1 MKNKFIITILLSMLC
16 TTSFAFAGV
25 NNNVNTGVNAR
36 VNKGVNTKNINTNSM
51 NATGMRTKNA
61 NMLYAYEGYE
71 YQTEGELLNGTQ
83 DLSQDKPKKLNNIE
97 KLFNSETAI
106 LEDNVIRQVGYDLF
120 TTPAGL
126 KGNTTGKFNPNYKL
140 SVGEKVSLYLY
151 GDSVDVM
158 AISGSSLLS
167 PVVNSQVDS
176 NGNIFIQGIGV
187 ISAENRTMADVEKEI
202 NKLANQKYKN
212 LKIKLNVASNQ
223 EFSVFVYG
231 QVNKPGKVFVGNNSS
246 LMDALSA
253 AGGVKNTGSLR
264 KISYTSGKK
273 TQEVDLYKT
282 IFSGEDEDIILKPN
296 DKIFISGIG
305 SVVAVK
311 NGVSLPGI
319 YEIKE
324 GESLEQL
331 ITYAGGTLP
340 STQEREA
347 VLTTLDKDSQERQAK
362 NIAWKEIEKIKL
374 TNGDSVEFRELYNV
388 AENVIVL
395 QGNVKHPGT
404 FAYKPEMRLSDVLKN
419 KKELL
424 EETFATQA
432 VIRRI
437 KADEN
442 EVETI
447 PVFLKEFFAG
457 LNDPLLQPK
466 DVINVYRNT
475 NSDYVEIYGC
485 INNPK
490 QLVYKEGMRLDAVLV
505 DTQFVKTTIE
515 ENEINVAFN
524 QSEEGQVL
532 KGGATKNTET
542 ISAEDVAVEVISATD
557 EVQVY
562 YLYDILVNSNTIKSI
577 VLQPGDKV
585 FFRPLRDTEM
595 IKNVR
600 VSGFVKHPRT
610 YKFVDGK
617 RLVDIINES
626 GGLTKDA
633 DLRGIVYIRK
643 NLQMKQVD
651 LAKKN
656 NEKDIKLLEGRIAGG
671 FKQASDDIQAKVD
684 MINMLKLD
692 QLNLSNKYSGQI
704 ALDIKSNDLTKIKDS
719 DNLEIQDGDE
729 IYIPRMSKHV
739 SVIGEVYNEQA
750 FAFRKGMTAG
760 DYIKEVGG
768 YTPNASKFRLYKVGV
783 NGRAEKIKRHTK
795 IAAGDTIVVPR
806 KIAGNDW
813 ITPVCETL
821 RGLAALFTSAFVVT
835 KI

>member
-1 MKNKFIITILLSMLC
+1 MKNKLIITILLFILC
-16 TTSFAFAGV
+16 TASFAFASTGK
-25 NNNVNTGVNAR
+25 GVNAKNS
-36 VNKGVNTKNINTNSM
+36 NKIHEQQIEENLSKGS
-51 NATGMRTKNA
+51 
-61 NMLYAYEGYE
+61 
-71 YQTEGELLNGTQ
+71 
-83 DLSQDKPKKLNNIE
+83 LSQNKTPKLSNIE
-97 KLFNSETAI
+97 KLFNSETVASEYNI
-106 LEDNVIRQVGYDLF
+106 LRQVGYDLF

-126 KGNTTGKFNPNYKL
+126 KGDTTGKFNPNYKL

-158 AISGSSLLS
+158 AISGSNLIS
-167 PVVNSQVDS
+167 PVVNSLVDS

-187 ISAENRTMADVEKEI
+187 VSAENRTMADVEKEI

-212 LKIKLNVASNQ
+212 MKVKLNVASNQ

-246 LMDALSA
+246 LVDALSA
-253 AGGVKNTGSLR
+253 AGGVKKTGSLR

-296 DKIFISGIG
+296 DKIFITGIG
-305 SVVAVK
+305 SVAAIK
-311 NGVSLPGI
+311 NSVSLPGI

-324 GESLEQL
+324 GETLDQL
-331 ITYAGGTLP
+331 ISYAGGTLP

-347 VLTTLDKDSQERQAK
+347 VLTTLDKESQERQAK
-362 NIAWKEIEKIKL
+362 NIEWEDIEKIKL
-374 TNGDSVEFRELYNV
+374 TNGDSIEFRELYNV
-388 AENVIVL
+388 AENVVVL

-404 FAYKPEMRLSDVLKN
+404 FAYKPDMRLSDVLKN

-424 EETFATQA
+424 KETFATQA

-442 EVETI
+442 EVEII

-457 LNDPLLQPK
+457 LNDPVLQPK

-475 NSDYVEIYGC
+475 NSDYIEIYGC

-490 QLVYKEGMRLDAVLV
+490 QLVYKDNMRLDSVLP
-505 DTQFVKTTIE
+505 DIQFVKTTIE
-515 ENEINVAFN
+515 ENETNTTYN
-524 QSEEGQVL
+524 EEETGNFL

-542 ISAEDVAVEVISATD
+542 ISAEDVAVEIIGANH

-562 YLYDILVNSNTIKSI
+562 YLYDILVNSNSIKSI
-577 VLQPGDKV
+577 ELKAGDKV
-585 FFRPLRDTEM
+585 FFRPLRDTEI

-617 RLVDIINES
+617 RLTDIISES
-626 GGLTKDA
+626 GGLTKEA
-633 DLRGIVYIRK
+633 DLRGIVYVRK
-643 NLQMKQVD
+643 NLQMKQID

-671 FKQASDDIQAKVD
+671 FKQAGDDIQAKVD

-692 QLNLSNKYSGQI
+692 QLNLSDKYSGQI
-704 ALDIKSNDLTKIKDS
+704 ALNIKDNDLTKIKDA
-719 DNLEIQDGDE
+719 DNLEVQDGDE

-750 FAFRKGMTAG
+750 FAYRKGMTAG

-768 YTPNASKFRLYKVGV
+768 YTPNANKFRLYKVGV
-783 NGRAEKIKRHTK
+783 NGRAEKIKRHSR

-813 ITPVCETL
+813 LTPICD
-821 RGLAALFTSAFVVT
+821 ALKGIASILTTAFVVT

>member
-1 MKNKFIITILLSMLC
+1 
-16 TTSFAFAGV
+16 
-25 NNNVNTGVNAR
+25 
-36 VNKGVNTKNINTNSM
+36 
-51 NATGMRTKNA
+51 
-61 NMLYAYEGYE
+61 
-71 YQTEGELLNGTQ
+71 
-83 DLSQDKPKKLNNIE
+83 
-97 KLFNSETAI
+97 
-106 LEDNVIRQVGYDLF
+106 
-120 TTPAGL
+120 
-126 KGNTTGKFNPNYKL
+126 
-140 SVGEKVSLYLY
+140 
-151 GDSVDVM
+151 
-158 AISGSSLLS
+158 
-167 PVVNSQVDS
+167 
-176 NGNIFIQGIGV
+176 
-187 ISAENRTMADVEKEI
+187 
-202 NKLANQKYKN
+202 
-212 LKIKLNVASNQ
+212 
-223 EFSVFVYG
+223 
-231 QVNKPGKVFVGNNSS
+231 
-246 LMDALSA
+246 
-253 AGGVKNTGSLR
+253 
-264 KISYTSGKK
+264 
-273 TQEVDLYKT
+273 
-282 IFSGEDEDIILKPN
+282 
-296 DKIFISGIG
+296 
-305 SVVAVK
+305 
-311 NGVSLPGI
+311 
-319 YEIKE
+319 
-324 GESLEQL
+324 
-331 ITYAGGTLP
+331 
-340 STQEREA
+340 
-347 VLTTLDKDSQERQAK
+347 
-362 NIAWKEIEKIKL
+362 
-374 TNGDSVEFRELYNV
+374 
-388 AENVIVL
+388 
-395 QGNVKHPGT
+395 
-404 FAYKPEMRLSDVLKN
+404 
-419 KKELL
+419 
-424 EETFATQA
+424 
-432 VIRRI
+432 
-437 KADEN
+437 
-442 EVETI
+442 
-447 PVFLKEFFAG
+447 
-457 LNDPLLQPK
+457 
-466 DVINVYRNT
+466 
-475 NSDYVEIYGC
+475 
-485 INNPK
+485 
-490 QLVYKEGMRLDAVLV
+490 MRLDSVLV

-515 ENEINVAFN
+515 ENEVDVAYKEDEVGNF
-524 QSEEGQVL
+524 L

-542 ISAEDVAVEVISATD
+542 ISAEDVAVEIISAND

-692 QLNLSNKYSGQI
+692 ELNLANKYSGQI

-821 RGLAALFTSAFVVT
+821 KGIASILTTAFVVT

>member
-1 MKNKFIITILLSMLC
+1 MKSKFIITMLLSMLC
-16 TTSFAFAGV
+16 STSLVFAV
-25 NNNVNTGVNAR
+25 DNTVL
-36 VNKGVNTKNINTNSM
+36 KDKNISTQKALNLKNLNLKNSYM
-51 NATGMRTKNA
+51 EMDSQLDEAVLDKM
-61 NMLYAYEGYE
+61 
-71 YQTEGELLNGTQ
+71 QTTTQ
-83 DLSQDKPKKLNNIE
+83 EKPKKLSAIE
-97 KLFNSETAI
+97 KLFNPKDVELEEESI
-106 LEDNVIRQVGYDLF
+106 LRQVGYDLF
-120 TTPAGL
+120 TSPAGL
-126 KGNTTGKFNPNYKL
+126 KGNTTGKFNPSYKL
-140 SVGEKVSLYLY
+140 SVGEKVNIYLY

-158 AISGSSLLS
+158 AISGSSLIS
-167 PVVNSQVDS
+167 PVVVSQVDS
-176 NGNIFIQGIGV
+176 NGNIFIQGLGV
-187 ISAENRTMADVEKEI
+187 VSAENRTMAEVEREI

-212 LKIKLNVASNQ
+212 MKVKLNIASSQ

-264 KISYTSGKK
+264 KVSYTSGNK

-282 IFSGEDEDIILKPN
+282 IFSGEDEDIILRPN
-296 DKIFISGIG
+296 DKIFITGIG
-305 SVVAVK
+305 SVVAIK

-319 YEIKE
+319 YEINE

-340 STQEREA
+340 STQEREV

-362 NIAWKEIEKIKL
+362 NIAWKEIENINL
-374 TNGDSVEFRELYNV
+374 TNGDSIEFRELYNV
-388 AENVIVL
+388 AENIVVL

-404 FAYKPEMRLSDVLKN
+404 FAYKPDMRLSDVLKD

-457 LNDPLLQPK
+457 INDPVLQPR
-466 DVINVYRNT
+466 DVINVYKNT
-475 NSDYVEIYGC
+475 NSDFVEVYGC

-490 QLVYKEGMRLDAVLV
+490 QIVYKKGMRLDSVLV
-505 DTQFVKTTIE
+505 DTQFIKTTID
-515 ENEINVAFN
+515 ENELDVAYKD
-524 QSEEGQVL
+524 SEVDKL
-532 KGGATKNTET
+532 FKVGATKNSESF
-542 ISAEDVAVEVISATD
+542 SAEDVAVEIISAD
-557 EVQVY
+557 EEVQVY

-577 VLQPGDKV
+577 VLNPGDKV

-600 VSGFVKHPRT
+600 ISGFVKHPRT
-610 YKFVDGK
+610 YRFVDGK
-617 RLVDIINES
+617 RLIDIINES

-656 NEKDIKLLEGRIAGG
+656 NEKDIKLLEGRLAGG
-671 FKQASDDIQAKVD
+671 FKQASQDIQAKAD
-684 MINMLKLD
+684 MINMLRLD
-692 QLNLSNKYSGQI
+692 QLNLGDKYSGQI
-704 ALDIKSNDLTKIKDS
+704 ALDIKDNDLSKIS
-719 DNLEIQDGDE
+719 EADNLEVQDGDE

-783 NGRAEKIKRHTK
+783 NGRAEKIKRYSK

-821 RGLAALFTSAFVVT
+821 RGLASIISTAFIVT